1 MNSILTFLPII
12 TLIFLLFSN
21 LIYFENTMNGPNQIA
36 LLVTAFLGSLIALKR
51 GNNIKEIIFGV
62 KTSIYSSINAI
73 TILLIIGG
81 LTSTWILSGVVPAMI
96 YYGIEL
102 INPEYFLFSTCII
115 CAIVSISTGSSW
127 TTAATI
133 GIALMSIGELLLI
146 PKGLTAGAI
155 ISGAY
160 FGDKMSPL
168 SETTNLAPS
177 VSGSSLM
184 EHIKYM
190 TYTTIPSIFI
200 TLICFFFIGINSNYT
215 DISINE
221 TKSFLDAI
229 ESKFYLGWEL
239 FTLPLIIIVLIY
251 YGISARITLLIGLF
265 TGLIIAL
272 LFQQEFY

>member
-1 MNSILTFLPII
+1 
-12 TLIFLLFSN
+12 
-21 LIYFENTMNGPNQIA
+21 MNGPNQIA

-51 GNNIKEIIFGV
+51 VNNIKEIIFGV

-177 VSGSSLM
+177 VSGSNLM

-221 TKSFLDAI
+221 I
-229 ESKFYLGWEL
+229 QNVLGEVL
-239 FTLPLIIIVLIY
+239 FDSYKVK
-251 YGISARITLLIGLF
+251 
-265 TGLIIAL
+265 
-272 LFQQEFY
+272 

>member
-1 MNSILTFLPII
+1 
-12 TLIFLLFSN
+12 
-21 LIYFENTMNGPNQIA
+21 MNGPNQIA

-146 PKGLTAGAI
+146 PQGLTAGAI

-160 FGDKMSPL
+160 FGNKMSPL

-177 VSGSSLM
+177 VSGSSVM
-184 EHIKYM
+184 ELLNYM
-190 TYTTIPSIFI
+190 TYTTMPSISI

-215 DISINE
+215 AISINE
-221 TKSFLDAI
+221 SINYSTN
-229 ESKFYLGWEL
+229 Y
-239 FTLPLIIIVLIY
+239 
-251 YGISARITLLIGLF
+251 
-265 TGLIIAL
+265 
-272 LFQQEFY
+272 